1 MDSYRIVRDAD
12 GVERVQVPYRRCALL
27 RHPMYNKG
35 TAFYAEE
42 RASLGLSGLLPDAVM
57 TMEQQA
63 RRFYDNVLRKGDP
76 LEKYIGLAAL
86 QDRNET
92 LFYRVL
98 LDHLEEFLP
107 IVYTPTVGRA
117 CQEFSHIFRRARGL
131 WITPEYRGRI
141 YEVLGNAP
149 FDDVRLIVVTD
160 NERILGLGDQGAG
173 GMGIPVGKLTI
184 YTAAAG
190 IHPAQTLPISLDVGT
205 DNAELRQ
212 DELYLGYR
220 HPRLRGPEY
229 DELIEEFVQAVMK
242 RFPKALLQWEDF
254 KKGVAFR
261 LLERYRKVLPS
272 FNDDIQGTA
281 GVTLAGILG
290 ACRLSG
296 VPLERQR
303 IVILGS
309 GAAGIGIAALL
320 RDTLARRGL
329 VGDALNESVVLL
341 DSDGLLADDRE
352 IRDAYKRP
360 FAWPAQLAARHGL
373 VAGRP
378 RDLNAVVRAVRA
390 TILIGT
396 SGQPGVFSEDLVR
409 AMASFSERPVIMPLS
424 NPTSKSEAIPADLLK
439 WTSGRALVAT
449 GSPFAPVLYEGR
461 TIRVGQGNNAFIF
474 PGVGL
479 GCLVAQARE
488 VKEAMFAAAAEC
500 LARFVTSDDLVAGSL
515 YPRVADLRQVTQ
527 LVAEAVVRTAR
538 DTGVGRRI
546 DDSQVTAAVAEAMWQ
561 PHYLPCEPG

>member
-1 MDSYRIVRDAD
+1 MDSYRLTHGPD
-12 GVERVQVPYRRCALL
+12 GVERVQVPYQRCALL

-35 TAFYAEE
+35 TAFSREE
-42 RASLGLSGLLPDAVM
+42 RARLGLAGLLPDAVM
-57 TMEQQA
+57 TIEQQA
-63 RRFYDNVLRKGDP
+63 RRFYDNILRKGDP

-131 WITPEYRGRI
+131 WITPEHRGRVH
-141 YEVLGNAP
+141 EVLGNAP
-149 FDDVRLIVVTD
+149 FEDVRLIVVTD

-173 GMGIPVGKLTI
+173 GMGIPVGKLSI

-205 DNAELRQ
+205 DNPELRQ

-229 DELIEEFVQAVMK
+229 DELVDEFVQAVMK
-242 RFPKALLQWEDF
+242 RFPNTLLQWEDF

-281 GVTLAGILG
+281 GVTLAGILS
-290 ACRLSG
+290 ACRITG
-296 VPLERQR
+296 VPRERQR
-303 IVILGS
+303 VAILGS
-309 GAAGIGIAALL
+309 GAAGIGIATLL
-320 RDTLARRGL
+320 RHTLARRGL
-329 VGDALNESVVLL
+329 VGDALSASVVLL
-341 DSDGLLADDRE
+341 DSDGLLVDDRE

-360 FAWPAQLAARHGL
+360 FAWPAALAARCGL
-373 VAGRP
+373 GVGQARGL
-378 RDLNAVVRAVRA
+378 DAVVRAVRP

-396 SGQPGVFSEDLVR
+396 SGQPGVFTEELVR

-439 WTSGRALVAT
+439 WTDGRALVAT
-449 GSPFAPVLYEGR
+449 GSPFAPVVHEGR
-461 TIRVGQGNNAFIF
+461 TIRIGQGNNAFIF

-479 GCLVAQARE
+479 GCLVAEARE
-488 VKEAMFAAAAEC
+488 VNEAMFAAAAEC
-500 LARFVTSDDLVAGSL
+500 LAHFVTDDDLAGGSL
-515 YPRVADLRQVTQ
+515 YPRVSDLRQVTQ

-538 DTGVGRRI
+538 DTGVGRQIEDSRI
-546 DDSQVTAAVAEAMWQ
+546 ASAVSGAMWQ
-561 PHYLPCEPG
+561 PQYRPHEPA

>member
-1 MDSYRIVRDAD
+1 MDSYRLTHGPD
-12 GVERVQVPYRRCALL
+12 GVERVQVPYQRCALL

-35 TAFYAEE
+35 TAFSREE
-42 RASLGLSGLLPDAVM
+42 RARLGLAGLLPDAVM
-57 TMEQQA
+57 TIEQQA
-63 RRFYDNVLRKGDP
+63 RRFYDNILRKGDP

-131 WITPEYRGRI
+131 WITPEHRGRVH
-141 YEVLGNAP
+141 EVLGNAP
-149 FDDVRLIVVTD
+149 FEDVRLIVVTD

-173 GMGIPVGKLTI
+173 GMGIPVGKLSI

-205 DNAELRQ
+205 DNPELRQ

-229 DELIEEFVQAVMK
+229 DELVDEFVQAVMK
-242 RFPKALLQWEDF
+242 RFPNTLLQWEDF

-281 GVTLAGILG
+281 GVTLAGILS
-290 ACRLSG
+290 ACRITG

-303 IVILGS
+303 VAILGS
-309 GAAGIGIAALL
+309 GAAGIGIATLL
-320 RDTLARRGL
+320 RHTLARRGL
-329 VGDALNESVVLL
+329 VGDALSASVVLL
-341 DSDGLLADDRE
+341 DSDGLLVDDRE

-360 FAWPAQLAARHGL
+360 FAWPAALAARCGL
-373 VAGRP
+373 GVGQARGL
-378 RDLNAVVRAVRA
+378 DAVVRAVRP

-396 SGQPGVFSEDLVR
+396 SGQPGVFTEELVR

-439 WTSGRALVAT
+439 WTDGRALVAT
-449 GSPFAPVLYEGR
+449 GSPFAPVVHEGR
-461 TIRVGQGNNAFIF
+461 TIRIGQGNNAFIF

-479 GCLVAQARE
+479 GCLVAEARE
-488 VKEAMFAAAAEC
+488 VNEAMFAAAAEC
-500 LARFVTSDDLVAGSL
+500 LAHFVTDDDLAGGSL
-515 YPRVADLRQVTQ
+515 YPRVSDLRQVTQ

-538 DTGVGRRI
+538 DTGVGRQIEDSRI
-546 DDSQVTAAVAEAMWQ
+546 ASAVSGAMWQ
-561 PHYLPCEPG
+561 PQYRPHEPA

>member
-1 MDSYRIVRDAD
+1 
-12 GVERVQVPYRRCALL
+12 
-27 RHPMYNKG
+27 
-35 TAFYAEE
+35 
-42 RASLGLSGLLPDAVM
+42 
-57 TMEQQA
+57 
-63 RRFYDNVLRKGDP
+63 
-76 LEKYIGLAAL
+76 
-86 QDRNET
+86 
-92 LFYRVL
+92 
-98 LDHLEEFLP
+98 
-107 IVYTPTVGRA
+107 
-117 CQEFSHIFRRARGL
+117 
-131 WITPEYRGRI
+131 
-141 YEVLGNAP
+141 
-149 FDDVRLIVVTD
+149 VRLIVVTD

-242 RFPKALLQWEDF
+242 RFPSALLQWEDF
-254 KKGVAFR
+254 KKGIAFR

-290 ACRLSG
+290 ACRITG

-303 IVILGS
+303 VVILGS

-329 VGDALNESVVLL
+329 VGDALSEAVVLL

-373 VAGRP
+373 AAGLP

-396 SGQPGVFSEDLVR
+396 SGQPGVFSEELVR

-439 WTSGRALVAT
+439 WTGGRALVAT

-461 TIRVGQGNNAFIF
+461 AIRVGQGNNAFIF

-500 LARFVTSDDLVAGSL
+500 LAHFVTSDDLAAGSL

-527 LVAEAVVRTAR
+527 QVAEAVVRTAR
-538 DTGVGRRI
+538 DTGVGRPI
-546 DDSQVTAAVAEAMWQ
+546 DDSRVAAAVAEAMWQ
-561 PHYLPCEPG
+561 PRYLTCEPG

>member
-1 MDSYRIVRDAD
+1 M
-12 GVERVQVPYRRCALL
+12 PYRRCALL

-35 TAFYAEE
+35 TAFSREE
-42 RASLGLSGLLPDAVM
+42 RASLGLAGLLPDAVM
-57 TMEQQA
+57 TIEQQA
-63 RRFYDNVLRKGDP
+63 RRFYDNILRKGDP

-131 WITPEYRGRI
+131 WITPEHRGHV
-141 YEVLGNAP
+141 YDALGNAP
-149 FDDVRLIVVTD
+149 FEDVRLIVVTD

-212 DELYLGYR
+212 DELYLGCR
-220 HPRLRGPEY
+220 RPRLRGPEY
-229 DELIEEFVQAVMK
+229 DELVEEFVQAVMK
-242 RFPKALLQWEDF
+242 RFPNTLLQWEDF
-254 KKGVAFR
+254 KKGIAFR

-281 GVTLAGILG
+281 GVMLAGVLS
-290 ACRLSG
+290 ACRVTG

-303 IVILGS
+303 VAILGS
-309 GAAGIGIAALL
+309 GAAGIGIATLL

-329 VGDALNESVVLL
+329 VGDALSASVVLL

-360 FAWPAQLAARHGL
+360 FAWPAALAARFGL
-373 VAGRP
+373 GVGQP
-378 RDLNAVVRAVRA
+378 RDLDAVVRAVRP

-396 SGQPGVFSEDLVR
+396 SGQPGVFTEELVR
-409 AMASFSERPVIMPLS
+409 EMASFSERPVIMPLS

-439 WTSGRALVAT
+439 WTDGRALVAT
-449 GSPFAPVLYEGR
+449 GSPFAPVVHEGR
-461 TIRVGQGNNAFIF
+461 TVRIGQGNNAFIF

-488 VKEAMFAAAAEC
+488 VNEAMFAAAAEC
-500 LARFVTSDDLVAGSL
+500 LAHFVTEDDLAGGSL
-515 YPRVADLRQVTQ
+515 YPRVADLRKVTQ

-538 DTGVGRRI
+538 DTGVGRPI
-546 DDSQVTAAVAEAMWQ
+546 DDARIASAVSGAMWQ
-561 PHYLPCEPG
+561 PQYRPHEPA

>member
-1 MDSYRIVRDAD
+1 MDSYRLTRGPD

-35 TAFYAEE
+35 TAFSREE
-42 RASLGLSGLLPDAVM
+42 RASLGLAGLLPDAVM
-57 TMEQQA
+57 TIEQQA
-63 RRFYDNVLRKGDP
+63 RRFYDNILRKGDP

-98 LDHLEEFLP
+98 LEHIEEFLP

-131 WITPEYRGRI
+131 WITPEHRGRVH
-141 YEVLGNAP
+141 EVLGNAP

-173 GMGIPVGKLTI
+173 GMGIPVGKLSI

-212 DELYLGYR
+212 DELYLGCR
-220 HPRLRGPEY
+220 RPRLRGPEY
-229 DELIEEFVQAVMK
+229 DELVEEFVQAVMK
-242 RFPKALLQWEDF
+242 RFPNTLLQWEDF
-254 KKGVAFR
+254 KKGIAFR
-261 LLERYRKVLPS
+261 LLERYRNVLPS

-281 GVTLAGILG
+281 AVTLAGILS
-290 ACRLSG
+290 ACRITG

-303 IVILGS
+303 IAILGS
-309 GAAGIGIAALL
+309 GAAGIGIATLL

-329 VGDALNESVVLL
+329 VGDALSASVVLL

-360 FAWPAQLAARHGL
+360 FAWPAALAKRYGL
-373 VAGRP
+373 GVGQP
-378 RDLNAVVRAVRA
+378 RGLDAVVRAVRP

-396 SGQPGVFSEDLVR
+396 SGQPGAFTEELVR

-439 WTSGRALVAT
+439 WTAGRALVAT
-449 GSPFAPVLYEGR
+449 GSPFAPVVYEGR
-461 TIRVGQGNNAFIF
+461 TIRIGQGNNAFIF

-488 VKEAMFAAAAEC
+488 VNEAMFAAAAEC
-500 LARFVTSDDLVAGSL
+500 LAHFVTDDDLAGGSL
-515 YPRVADLRQVTQ
+515 HPRVSDLRQVTQ

-538 DTGVGRRI
+538 DTGVGRPI
-546 DDSQVTAAVAEAMWQ
+546 DDSRIASAVSGAMWQ
-561 PHYLPCEPG
+561 PQYRPHEPA